1 MQHLQADTVNKLPV
15 IISLQV
21 TKGHV
26 LYTFYSYAWMFF
38 FSMVSDSFFHLALRW
53 PQYGLYFHTT
63 LEALLGIRL
72 RTFMDLEFTLHF
84 VKIIDQVCFSR
95 KFGFCKGNIC
105 YAQY

>member
-1 MQHLQADTVNKLPV
+1 MNKLPV

-21 TKGHV
+21 TKAM
-26 LYTFYSYAWMFF
+26 FYAPSIHMRENYVF
-38 FSMVSDSFFHLALRW
+38 FSMVSDSFFRLALRW

-84 VKIIDQVCFSR
+84 VKIIDQVRFSR